1 MIEVKMR
8 VDDDIDLGRIAVD
21 RFEPGANFFARPEG
35 ERKEPG
41 DARSNPRRGVGL
53 AIGMQPS
60 VKEDCPFGVLN
71 QIGGDRQVRPT
82 LSALH
87 QAAEIPGQPA
97 TCQREKGHTQNGLLK
112 PGNRNRSGPV
122 PFENLLEGSLARH
135 IEERAQGAVMGER
148 RGGICRRLHANA
160 VVPIGRQTDL
170 ACAK

>member
-60 VKEDCPFGVLN
+60 VKEDCPVGVLN
-71 QIGGDRQVRPT
+71 QIGGDRQVHPT
-82 LSALH
+82 FSTFH

-97 TCQREKGHTQNGLLK
+97 TCQGEEGHAQIGLLNLGDRK
-112 PGNRNRSGPV
+112 RRGQV
-122 PFENLLEGSLARH
+122 PFENLLGSSP
-135 IEERAQGAVMGER
+135 V
-148 RGGICRRLHANA
+148 
-160 VVPIGRQTDL
+160 
-170 ACAK
+170 